1 MLLCIRAIKKP
12 RCTCWMNIL
21 LLIPYIISVFFFLGK
36 PEDFFPSQHEIG
48 GGGANLVTCWW
59 ISTQKCRALFSYS
72 TTIRVPEEKKKS
84 HFLHLSVS
92 RCFFE
97 GFYIYA
103 SLQQNRLYF
112 FTPIRYLFD
121 HRLLHSICFFL
132 FWILFLFSFRILNFH
147 PQVWSTKPEMKY
159 GKLLKPCYDSVK
171 KRAPIFIGL
180 FCSK

>member
-1 MLLCIRAIKKP
+1 MHLLNEYIVANSLHYLC
-12 RCTCWMNIL
+12 L
-21 LLIPYIISVFFFLGK
+21 LLFLGK

-72 TTIRVPEEKKKS
+72 TTIRVPEEKKNPIFCTLVCHAAFSKVSIYMPLCNRIGFIFS
-84 HFLHLSVS
+84 HLLGICLITDFCTLFVFS
-92 RCFFE
+92 FFE
-97 GFYIYA
+97 
-103 SLQQNRLYF
+103 
-112 FTPIRYLFD
+112 
-121 HRLLHSICFFL
+121 
-132 FWILFLFSFRILNFH
+132 ILFLFSCRILNFH